1 MSAAFTEILECRYS
15 DAEHSEAVIAL
26 LSAYIADEM
35 GGGLPL
41 TPQEKQRLI
50 GGLSQ
55 HPTAMVLLA
64 KTGGAFS
71 GMLVAFENFSTFTA
85 KPMVNIH
92 DLIVLKPFR
101 GKGVG
106 RLLMSAAIQQA
117 EAKGCSRI
125 TLEVRK
131 DNAVAQNLYRDLGF
145 AETSPEMYYWRKEL
159 KS

>member
-1 MSAAFTEILECRYS
+1 MSAATEILECCYS
-15 DAEHSEAVIAL
+15 NAEHLEAVAAL

-41 TPQEKQRLI
+41 TPQGKRQLTD
-50 GGLSQ
+50 GLSR

-85 KPMVNIH
+85 KPMLNIH
-92 DLIVLKPFR
+92 DLIVLKPLR
-101 GKGVG
+101 GQGVG
-106 RLLMSAAIQQA
+106 RLLMNAAIKKA
-117 EAKGCSRI
+117 EEKGCSRL

-131 DNAVAQNLYRDLGF
+131 DNAVAQNLYRSLGF
-145 AETSPEMYYWRKEL
+145 GEALPEMCYWRKL
-159 KS
+159 L

>member
-1 MSAAFTEILECRYS
+1 M
-15 DAEHSEAVIAL
+15 EALVAL

-41 TPQEKQRLI
+41 TPQEQRRLTD
-50 GGLSQ
+50 GLSQ
-55 HPTAMVLLA
+55 HPTAIVLLA
-64 KTGGAFS
+64 KTGSVFS
-71 GMLVAFENFSTFTA
+71 GMLVAFENFSTFSA

-101 GKGVG
+101 GKGIG
-106 RLLMSAAIQQA
+106 RLLMNALTKKA
-117 EAKGCSRI
+117 EEKGCGRI

-145 AETSPEMYYWRKEL
+145 AEASPEMYYWRKAL
-159 KS
+159 KAEN

>member
-1 MSAAFTEILECRYS
+1 MSAASTEILACRYS
-15 DAEHSEAVIAL
+15 DADHLHAVVTL

-41 TPQEKQRLI
+41 SPQEKQRLTD
-50 GGLSQ
+50 GLSR
-55 HPTAMVLLA
+55 HPAAIVLLA
-64 KTGGAFS
+64 KTDGEFS

-106 RLLMSAAIQQA
+106 RLLMNAAVREA
-117 EAKGCSRI
+117 EKRGCGRL

-131 DNAVAQNLYRDLGF
+131 DNAAAQNLYRDLGF
-145 AETSPEMYYWRKEL
+145 AETSPEMYYWRKL
-159 KS
+159 L